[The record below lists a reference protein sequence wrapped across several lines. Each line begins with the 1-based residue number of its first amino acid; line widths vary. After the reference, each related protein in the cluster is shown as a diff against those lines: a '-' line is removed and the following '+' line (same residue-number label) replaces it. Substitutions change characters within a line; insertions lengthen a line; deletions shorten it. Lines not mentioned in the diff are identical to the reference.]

1 MFGGLFDGEKMQEI
15 ASQSLYSTLSSS
27 LSSSLSSTLPFPLPS
42 LFPQAYALDSSTI
55 DLASRYPYA
64 VGDMLGV
71 FITKDTNQPLQSG
84 VTGTGSRDISLSD
97 SGTLDIIVGS
107 E

>member
-1 MFGGLFDGEKMQEI
+1 MNGFGGLFDGEKMQEI
-15 ASQSLYSTLSSS
+15 ASQSLYSTLSST
-27 LSSSLSSTLPFPLPS
+27 LSSSLSSTLPS
-42 LFPQAYALDSSTI
+42 LFPQAYALDSSTV

-97 SGTLDIIVGS
+97 SGTLSIIVGS